1 MLSDASAPVSP
12 GGDTERRLHPFSWLF
27 VLLTQLRQM
36 ALPLVALLVFA
47 RGDRWEL
54 LGLVSAV
61 GISLYSLVYSFG
73 FRYRLGRDELVVREG
88 VLGRTERH
96 IAYARIQN
104 IVQQRNPLHRWF
116 GVTELRLE
124 SAGGAR
130 PEAVMTVITVAE
142 AARIEAVL
150 RGHRPGTDTASPVPA
165 AQPLLELA
173 PDEVVRLGL
182 VTNRGLVVV
191 GAIVALVMQ
200 FDPGDARLVR
210 RATRGLG
217 DLVDAFTPS
226 VEALAAAVLLLLA
239 LATLLK
245 AFSVAVTLVG
255 YHGFR
260 LWRDGERLRTE
271 TGLLTRRAAS
281 ARRDKIQRVHVGETW
296 LSRRLH
302 RQWLSCDV
310 AAGVQAI
317 NESDTSRLRWLVPI
331 GSPDTVA
338 RVLADVA
345 PGVSLGTRQWRRLH
359 PRAWRRRFVGAML
372 RWTVATAAVS
382 TVLGRWAALVWVG
395 AIAWAWFEA
404 RGWARFAGY
413 SLDDEVLAV
422 RAGWHARAW
431 TLARVARGQVVVLR
445 QSPFDRRHGMARV
458 GLDTAGASATG
469 LRLEVPYLAEGEA
482 RAVFAR
488 LQQGTG

>member
-88 VLGRTERH
+88 VL
-96 IAYARIQN
+96 
-104 IVQQRNPLHRWF
+104 VQQRNPLHRWF